1 MRNSSKSDAY
11 WYMPHIRCWSNQT
24 IDNVLELIIPTHI
37 KISLKVHVN
46 WMTKDERS
54 FSSNGNIFLVWVIFI
69 WTRCN
74 NLKCF
79 VQPLSLERLFQ
90 VNINNRTQHCFL
102 PSDIV
107 TLIPYPYIFLF
118 DIKKRISY
126 IINFSTTKI
135 NFQRDMSRVTAEVHW
150 FYLVFEAVFHFE
162 KLHLDEE
169 SLFVGWPRVNLK
181 VLKLFPIW
189 NLKNWVLL

>member
-1 MRNSSKSDAY
+1 MRFKFKTY

-24 IDNVLELIIPTHI
+24 IDDVLELIIPTHI

-90 VNINNRTQHCFL
+90 VNINNRTQHCIL
-102 PSDIV
+102 PSDIA

-118 DIKKRISY
+118 DIKKTY
-126 IINFSTTKI
+126 LLHHKLFYDKNQFSTWYVPSDG
-135 NFQRDMSRVTAEVHW
+135 RSA
-150 FYLVFEAVFHFE
+150 LV
-162 KLHLDEE
+162 
-169 SLFVGWPRVNLK
+169 LFSVWSC
-181 VLKLFPIW
+181 FFI
-189 NLKNWVLL
+189 LKNCI